1 MERVLRNTPST
12 LSVTFYA
19 NENPVDP
26 DSNAVTVSA
35 VKADG
40 TSHIAP
46 VAATRTGVGVYTY
59 TLASQSALQ
68 ELTFSW
74 TGLISGQSTTLTT
87 TVEIVGGFL
96 FTAAELRAYDTSL
109 TAIKYPYNRLA
120 EARMFVENEFERIC
134 SRAFVPRFGRETLT
148 GDGTDQLWLDMPDVH
163 RVTKL
168 TVDGTDRLADW
179 VTSNKIKVDKDATN
193 LLFMDDGTTFPELSD
208 IVIEYEHGMKK
219 VPFAIFDKSRVR
231 ARYYLTSRNTR
242 IDERVSV
249 INADGFGRFNLAT
262 PGMEMGFGRYV
273 RSGMGVWY
281 TGMPEVDVV
290 LKDFIYEAAG
300 VG

>member
-1 MERVLRNTPST
+1 
-12 LSVTFYA
+12 
-19 NENPVDP
+19 
-26 DSNAVTVSA
+26 
-35 VKADG
+35 
-40 TSHIAP
+40 
-46 VAATRTGVGVYTY
+46 
-59 TLASQSALQ
+59 
-68 ELTFSW
+68 
-74 TGLISGQSTTLTT
+74 
-87 TVEIVGGFL
+87 
-96 FTAAELRAYDTSL
+96 
-109 TAIKYPYNRLA
+109 
-120 EARMFVENEFERIC
+120 
-134 SRAFVPRFGRETLT
+134 
-148 GDGTDQLWLDMPDVH
+148 
-163 RVTKL
+163 
-168 TVDGTDRLADW
+168 
-179 VTSNKIKVDKDATN
+179 
-193 LLFMDDGTTFPELSD
+193 
-208 IVIEYEHGMKK
+208 MKK